1 MRRRMID
8 IKGLRHIYGE
18 GSLQAQVA
26 LAGVDLTVNEG
37 EIVVLLGST
46 GSGKSTLLQH
56 LNGILFGN
64 KGRVAVLDQDINDP
78 ATDLRT
84 LRQRV
89 GLVFQRPENQLFERY
104 VGDDIAY
111 GPRRAGLQGPA
122 LRERVKWAMDIVGLD
137 FEAFKDRST
146 FTLSG
151 GERRKAGLAG
161 VIALRP
167 QILLLDEP
175 TAGLDPIARA
185 DLLQRLVSLNQ
196 GGMTLVIATHNI
208 NEVAI
213 LARHILVLDRGTI
226 ALSGDA
232 KSVLS
237 QSERLRNLGLDAPA
251 PVLLM
256 EALKERGWK
265 VPKDTITAGEA
276 EAAILKT
283 AANQRGNAG

>member
-1 MRRRMID
+1 MSRCVID
-8 IKGLRHIYGE
+8 VQELHHIYGE

-26 LAGVDLTVNEG
+26 LAGVNLTVNAG

-56 LNGILFGN
+56 LNGILSGN
-64 KGRVAVLDQDINDP
+64 KGRVVVLDQDMNDP
-78 ATDLRT
+78 ATDLRA
-84 LRQRV
+84 LRQAV

-111 GPRRAGLQGPA
+111 GPRLAGLQGVA
-122 LRERVKWAMDIVGLD
+122 LRERVKWAMHVVDLD

-151 GERRKAGLAG
+151 GEKRKAGLAG
-161 VIALRP
+161 VIALKP

-175 TAGLDPIARA
+175 TAGLDPMTRA
-185 DLLQRLVSLNQ
+185 DLLQRLTRLNRD
-196 GGMTLVIATHNI
+196 GTTLVIATHNI
-208 NEVAI
+208 DEVAV
-213 LARHILVLDRGTI
+213 LARRIFVLDRGI
-226 ALSGDA
+226 VALSGDT

-237 QSERLRNLGLDAPA
+237 QSKRLRNLGLDAPV

-256 EALKERGWK
+256 DALTKRGWK
-265 VPKDTITAGEA
+265 MPMDAITMTEA
-276 EAAILKT
+276 EAVILK
-283 AANQRGNAG
+283 AAADQRGNAG

>member
-1 MRRRMID
+1 MSRCVID
-8 IKGLRHIYGE
+8 VQELHHIYGE

-26 LAGVDLTVNEG
+26 LVGVNLTVNAG

-56 LNGILFGN
+56 LNGILSGN
-64 KGRVAVLDQDINDP
+64 KGRVVVLDQDMNDP
-78 ATDLRT
+78 ATDLRA
-84 LRQRV
+84 LRQAV

-111 GPRRAGLQGPA
+111 GPRLAGLQGVA
-122 LRERVKWAMDIVGLD
+122 LRERVKWAMDVVDLD

-161 VIALRP
+161 VIALKP

-175 TAGLDPIARA
+175 TAGLDPMTRA
-185 DLLQRLVSLNQ
+185 DLLQRLTRLNRD
-196 GGMTLVIATHNI
+196 GTTLVIATHNI
-208 NEVAI
+208 DEVAV
-213 LARHILVLDRGTI
+213 LARRIFVLDRGI
-226 ALSGDA
+226 VALSGDT

-237 QSERLRNLGLDAPA
+237 QSKRLRNLGLDAPV

-256 EALKERGWK
+256 DALTKRGWK
-265 VPKDTITAGEA
+265 MPMDAITMTEA
-276 EAAILKT
+276 EAVILK
-283 AANQRGNAG
+283 AAADQRGNAG

>member
-1 MRRRMID
+1 MSRCVID
-8 IKGLRHIYGE
+8 VQELHHIYGE

-26 LAGVDLTVNEG
+26 LAGVNLTVNAG

-56 LNGILFGN
+56 LNGILSGN
-64 KGRVAVLDQDINDP
+64 KGRVVVLDQDMNDP
-78 ATDLRT
+78 ATDLRA
-84 LRQRV
+84 LRQAV

-111 GPRRAGLQGPA
+111 GPRLAGLQGVA
-122 LRERVKWAMDIVGLD
+122 LRERVKWAMDVVDLD

-151 GERRKAGLAG
+151 GEKRKAGLAG
-161 VIALRP
+161 VIALKP

-175 TAGLDPIARA
+175 TAGLDPMTRA
-185 DLLQRLVSLNQ
+185 DLLQRLTRLNRD
-196 GGMTLVIATHNI
+196 GTTLVIATHNI
-208 NEVAI
+208 DEVAV
-213 LARHILVLDRGTI
+213 LARRIFVLDRGI
-226 ALSGDA
+226 VAFSGDT

-237 QSERLRNLGLDAPA
+237 QSKRLRNLGLDAPV

-256 EALKERGWK
+256 DALTKRGWK
-265 VPKDTITAGEA
+265 IPMDAITMTEA
-276 EAAILKT
+276 EAVILK
-283 AANQRGNAG
+283 AAADQRGNAG

>member
-1 MRRRMID
+1 MSRCVID
-8 IKGLRHIYGE
+8 VQELHHIYGE

-26 LAGVDLTVNEG
+26 LAGVNLTVNAG

-56 LNGILFGN
+56 LNGILSGN
-64 KGRVAVLDQDINDP
+64 KGRVVVLDQDMNDP
-78 ATDLRT
+78 ATDLRA
-84 LRQRV
+84 LRQAV

-111 GPRRAGLQGPA
+111 GPRLAGLQGVA
-122 LRERVKWAMDIVGLD
+122 LRERVKWAMDVVDLD

-161 VIALRP
+161 VIALKP

-175 TAGLDPIARA
+175 TAGLDPMTRA
-185 DLLQRLVSLNQ
+185 DLLQRLTRLNRD
-196 GGMTLVIATHNI
+196 GTTLVIATHNI
-208 NEVAI
+208 DEVAV
-213 LARHILVLDRGTI
+213 LARRIFVLDRGI
-226 ALSGDA
+226 VALSGDT

-237 QSERLRNLGLDAPA
+237 QSKRLRNLGLDAPA

-256 EALKERGWK
+256 DALTDRGWK
-265 VPKDTITAGEA
+265 MPMDAITMTEA
-276 EAAILKT
+276 EAVILK
-283 AANQRGNAG
+283 AAADQRGNAG

>member
-1 MRRRMID
+1 MSRCVID
-8 IKGLRHIYGE
+8 VQELHHIYGE

-26 LAGVDLTVNEG
+26 LAGVNLTVNAG

-56 LNGILFGN
+56 LNGILSGN
-64 KGRVAVLDQDINDP
+64 KGRVVVLDQDMNDP
-78 ATDLRT
+78 ATDLRA
-84 LRQRV
+84 LRQAV

-111 GPRRAGLQGPA
+111 GPRLAGLQGVA
-122 LRERVKWAMDIVGLD
+122 LRERVKWAMHVVDLD

-161 VIALRP
+161 VIALKP

-175 TAGLDPIARA
+175 TAGLDPMTRA
-185 DLLQRLVSLNQ
+185 DLLQRLTRLNRD
-196 GGMTLVIATHNI
+196 GTTLVIATHNI
-208 NEVAI
+208 DEVAV
-213 LARHILVLDRGTI
+213 LARRIFVLDRGI
-226 ALSGDA
+226 VALSGDT

-237 QSERLRNLGLDAPA
+237 QSKRLRNLGLDAPV

-256 EALKERGWK
+256 DALTKRGWK
-265 VPKDTITAGEA
+265 MPMDAITMTEA
-276 EAAILKT
+276 EAVILK
-283 AANQRGNAG
+283 AAADQRGNAG

>member
-1 MRRRMID
+1 MSRCVID
-8 IKGLRHIYGE
+8 VQELHHIYGK

-26 LAGVDLTVNEG
+26 LAGVNLTVNAG

-56 LNGILFGN
+56 LNGILSGN
-64 KGRVAVLDQDINDP
+64 KGRVVVLDQDMNDP
-78 ATDLRT
+78 ATDLRA
-84 LRQRV
+84 LRQAV

-111 GPRRAGLQGPA
+111 GPRLAGLQGVA
-122 LRERVKWAMDIVGLD
+122 LRERVKWAMHVVDLD

-161 VIALRP
+161 VIALKP

-175 TAGLDPIARA
+175 TAGLDPMTRA
-185 DLLQRLVSLNQ
+185 DLLQRLTRLNRD
-196 GGMTLVIATHNI
+196 GTTLVIATHNI
-208 NEVAI
+208 DEVAV
-213 LARHILVLDRGTI
+213 LARRIFVLDRGI
-226 ALSGDA
+226 VALSGDT

-237 QSERLRNLGLDAPA
+237 QSKRLRNLGLDAPV

-256 EALKERGWK
+256 DALTKRGWK
-265 VPKDTITAGEA
+265 MPMDAITMTEA
-276 EAAILKT
+276 EAVILK
-283 AANQRGNAG
+283 AAADQRGNAG